1 MMPLNPEPLE
11 LESFE
16 YEVEGACCL
25 SICDGGNVVD
35 YADGVDRYDLLR
47 GCTQVTP
54 DKTGQPTFELIDYV
68 CHGTWTVTA
77 DFENIN
83 GGMCSSTRDYTFDE
97 SSIYVTPVD
106 CCVYY
111 PDIDPSFDQTSEITL
126 DYLDVCETMVEA
138 GVTTYAIPLGQDE
151 AKCQ

>member
-1 MMPLNPEPLE
+1 
-11 LESFE
+11 
-16 YEVEGACCL
+16 
-25 SICDGGNVVD
+25 
-35 YADGVDRYDLLR
+35 
-47 GCTQVTP
+47 
-54 DKTGQPTFELIDYV
+54 
-68 CHGTWTVTA
+68 
-77 DFENIN
+77 
-83 GGMCSSTRDYTFDE
+83 MCSSTRDYTFDE

-151 AKCQ
+151 AKCQQTGKTIHYLDRNGDIVYSESEGGIDVVDNDICCSTYNPSEASTFILKEACEVRTDDVPGST